1 MAAISSSQLR
11 PGVATDVPK
20 AVSSI
25 MGSHERGMKHND
37 TNGKTW
43 LASRKQLATKVA
55 GAIFKG
61 REGATWRVRDN
72 LRDFQSY
79 KRLVRTLAIPEVMLK
94 SMPIEASG
102 EETTAGPPVGGR

>member
-25 MGSHERGMKHND
+25 MGSHERGMKHTD

-43 LASRKQLATKVA
+43 LASRKQLVTKGAVA
-55 GAIFKG
+55 VFKG
-61 REGATWRVRDN
+61 REGATWRLRDN
-72 LRDFQSY
+72 NLQGDVKIY
-79 KRLVRTLAIPEVMLK
+79 AN
-94 SMPIEASG
+94 
-102 EETTAGPPVGGR
+102 